1 MRTICILDAHIIHQ
15 LVVIPC
21 HICYSALKKGISKN
35 YLFVVLFFI
44 SHLCP
49 KPSYHIRYVCVHGSV
64 CVHSCV
70 LCQCVRVLSLPS
82 NSADTMVSCFGYLS
96 AVTVQASPGLQVFSP
111 SSFLALIRRKLHYV
125 VNTYVFACCL
135 CVT

>member
-1 MRTICILDAHIIHQ
+1 MHQ
-15 LVVIPC
+15 LVVISC
-21 HICYSALKKGISKN
+21 HICYSALKKKVFLNMCQKII

-49 KPSYHIRYVCVHGSV
+49 KPSYNIRYVCVHGSV

-82 NSADTMVSCFGYLS
+82 NSADTMQVSCFGYLS
-96 AVTVQASPGLQVFSP
+96 AVTVQASPGLQGFSP
-111 SSFLALIRRKLHYV
+111 SPFLSLIRRKLHYM
-125 VNTYVFACCL
+125 VNTYVFACL
-135 CVT
+135 CVTEL